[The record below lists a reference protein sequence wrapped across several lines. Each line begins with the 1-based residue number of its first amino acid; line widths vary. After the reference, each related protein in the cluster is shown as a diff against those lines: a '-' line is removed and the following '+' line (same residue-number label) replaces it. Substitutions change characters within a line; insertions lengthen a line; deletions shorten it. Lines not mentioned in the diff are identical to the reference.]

1 MTIRE
6 ELIVAIREAT
16 SSGVPFVVEYQE
28 DQTKGHYSTNAA
40 LTAGKSLGKNPRE
53 VAETLAGD
61 LKHSL
66 GALVERVE
74 IAGPGFLNIFLNTTA
89 LATRVSEYSFVPR
102 TLSHPEKILLEY
114 VSANPTGP
122 LTIGNGRGG
131 FLGDT
136 LARIYT
142 FVGHTAEREFYINDT
157 GRQIN
162 ILGAS
167 ILTGTDGYASPNYPS
182 EELYQGAYIKDLRAL
197 YIEGG
202 GSVQSESPEETV
214 GRWAAE
220 QMMEQN
226 KKALTSFSI
235 SHDRFI
241 SERDDLK
248 DAQYQ
253 EVYEWFSKAGLLH
266 EKDGAIWYGRTEPER
281 VLVRSDGNEN
291 VRTLVIDG
299 KKVRRSVTYLFS
311 DIVYHYDKL
320 VTRAYDRCINI
331 LGADHHGYISALMR
345 ALEDAKLPI
354 EKLTVLITQLVRIVE
369 NGVEVKVSK
378 RKGSIITLG
387 DLVEDVGVDV
397 ARWFF
402 LSRSIDTHMDF
413 NLTLAREKS
422 KNNPVYYVQYAHAR
436 AAAILTK
443 AQGQHTSGDITA
455 LTSESETKLVRRI
468 LQLDEVLADTLKNL
482 GAQRLTQY
490 TYELAR
496 DFTTFY
502 ETDRVIGDDT
512 VLTASRL
519 RLVAITKTALAT
531 ALGLMG
537 ISTPEKM

>member
-6 ELIVAIREAT
+6 ELAVVIREALG
-16 SSGVPFVVEYQE
+16 SEAPFVVEYQE
-28 DQTKGHYSTNAA
+28 DTTKGHYSTNAA
-40 LTAGKSLGKNPRE
+40 LTAGKSQGKNPRE
-53 VAETLAGD
+53 LAETLAIT
-61 LKHSL
+61 LKGSL
-66 GALVERVE
+66 GNLIERVE
-74 IAGPGFLNIFLNTTA
+74 IAGPGFLNIFLNTTT
-89 LATRVSEYSFVPR
+89 LATRVSEFSFAPR
-102 TLSHPEKILLEY
+102 AISHPERILLEY

-136 LARIYT
+136 LARIYA
-142 FVGHTAEREFYINDT
+142 FVGHTPEREFYINDT

-167 ILTGTDGYASPNYPS
+167 ILAGVDGYVSPNYPS

-202 GSVQSESPEETV
+202 GSVPSENPEETV

-220 QMMEQN
+220 QMMQQN
-226 KKALTSFSI
+226 TTALTSFGI
-235 SHDRFI
+235 AYDRFV
-241 SERDDLK
+241 SERNDLK

-253 EVYEWFSKAGLLH
+253 EVYEWFAKAGLLH
-266 EKDGAIWYGRTEPER
+266 EKDGAIWYGRSEPER

-291 VRTLVIDG
+291 VRTLMIDG
-299 KKVRRSVTYLFS
+299 KEVRRSVTYLFS
-311 DIVYHYDKL
+311 DIVYHYNKL
-320 VTRAYDRCINI
+320 VTRSYDRLINI
-331 LGADHHGYISALMR
+331 LGADHHGYVSALIR
-345 ALEDAKLPI
+345 TLEDAKLPV

-387 DLVEDVGVDV
+387 DLVEDVGVDA

-436 AAAILTK
+436 ACAILGK
-443 AQGQHTSGDITA
+443 AEGVALAGDIST
-455 LTSESETKLVRRI
+455 LSSPTETRLMRRI
-468 LQLDEVLADTLKNL
+468 LQLDEVLGDTLGDL
-482 GAQRLTQY
+482 GAQRVTQY

-496 DFTTFY
+496 DFTAFY
-502 ETDRVIGDDT
+502 ETERVIGDDAT
-512 VLTASRL
+512 VTAARL
-519 RLVAITKTALAT
+519 RLVAITKEALAT

-537 ISTPEKM
+537 ISAPEKM